1 MSRVAFS
8 ILAAAAVSA
17 TVVGSAQAGCGCN
30 TDYAPA
36 SVVVQQP
43 PRYVTVQPAPQ
54 LVMVQPPPVVVAIQQ
69 PRIVVQTAP
78 VVQQYVV
85 NQGPVYAG
93 PMLTDYNPQI
103 YYAPR
108 AVGAYP
114 YVSGGYR
121 SAYAPR
127 PRYHQPY
134 RGYPPISRNY

>member
-8 ILAAAAVSA
+8 ILAAAAVSIM
-17 TVVGSAQAGCGCN
+17 VVGSAQAGCGCN
-30 TDYAPA
+30 ADYAPA
-36 SVVVQQP
+36 TVV
-43 PRYVTVQPAPQ
+43 VQPAPRF
-54 LVMVQPPPVVVAIQQ
+54 VTIQPPPVVVAIQQ
-69 PRIVVQTAP
+69 PRIVVQTVP

-127 PRYHQPY
+127 ARYRQPY
-134 RGYPPISRNY
+134 RGYPPVSRYY

>member
-8 ILAAAAVSA
+8 ILAAAAVSIM
-17 TVVGSAQAGCGCN
+17 VVGSAQAGCGCN
-30 TDYAPA
+30 ADYAPA
-36 SVVVQQP
+36 TVV
-43 PRYVTVQPAPQ
+43 VQPAPRF
-54 LVMVQPPPVVVAIQQ
+54 VTIQPPPVVVAIQQ
-69 PRIVVQTAP
+69 PRIVVQTVP